1 MDILDA
7 FYSRT
12 YESSI
17 NNKMLYYNYAF
28 PTKEVED
35 YVQQILRVPVER
47 FVQRDI
53 EMETQDAIEPKD
65 VFQFSTLE
73 AGTDNICRVLHDSG
87 NPGVTFIQA
96 GKLLL
101 NDGKQRSDMAY
112 IKYGENH
119 LKTAEL
125 LGLLFELTRTY
136 FVSCIGVVYLKLNDE
151 DRRKLIVRLFLRNK
165 FIVRLVKAAATA
177 NVDARQFLY
186 MLSDAT
192 YIRRKSNI
200 KCILRYLQES
210 AEFDFSEI
218 TNKIYFS

>member
-1 MDILDA
+1 MNILDA
-7 FYSRT
+7 FYNRT
-12 YESSI
+12 YEKNI
-17 NNKMLYYNYAF
+17 NEKMLYYDYDF
-28 PTKEVED
+28 PAEEVEN
-35 YVQQILRVPVER
+35 YVRQILCVPIEQ
-47 FVQRDI
+47 FIQRDI
-53 EMETQDAIEPKD
+53 AMETTEAITPKD

-73 AGTDNICRVLHDSG
+73 AGTDHICQALIEAG

-101 NDGKQRSDMAY
+101 NDGTQRKDMAY

-119 LKTAEL
+119 LKTAEA
-125 LGLLFELTRTY
+125 LGLLYELTRTY
-136 FVSCIGVVYLKLNDE
+136 FISCVGVIYLKLNDE
-151 DRRKLIVRLFLRNK
+151 DQKKLNVRLFLRNK
-165 FIVRLVKAAATA
+165 FVARLIKATASA

-210 AEFDFSEI
+210 PEYDFSAI
-218 TNKIYFS
+218 IDKIYFP

>member
-1 MDILDA
+1 
-7 FYSRT
+7 
-12 YESSI
+12 
-17 NNKMLYYNYAF
+17 MLYYNYDF
-28 PTKEVED
+28 PTEEAEN
-35 YVQQILRVPVER
+35 YVRQILCVPVEQ
-47 FVQRDI
+47 FIQRDI
-53 EMETQDAIEPKD
+53 TMETTEAITPKD

-73 AGTDNICRVLHDSG
+73 AGTDHICKVLNEAG

-101 NDGKQRSDMAY
+101 DDGSQRKDMAY

-119 LKTAEL
+119 LKTAEA
-125 LGLLFELTRTY
+125 LGLLYELTHTY
-136 FVSCIGVVYLKLNDE
+136 FVSCVGMIYLNLNEEDRKKLN
-151 DRRKLIVRLFLRNK
+151 VRLFLRNK
-165 FIVRLVKAAATA
+165 FIARLIKATASA

-210 AEFDFSEI
+210 TEYDFSEI
-218 TNKIYFS
+218 IDKIYFP

>member
-1 MDILDA
+1 MSILDA

-12 YESSI
+12 YENDI
-17 NNKMLYYNYAF
+17 NKKMLYYNYDF
-28 PTKEVED
+28 PTEEVEN
-35 YVQQILRVPVER
+35 YVRQILCVPVEQ
-47 FVQRDI
+47 FIQRDI
-53 EMETQDAIEPKD
+53 TMETAEAITPKD

-73 AGTDNICRVLHDSG
+73 AGTDHICHVLNKAG

-101 NDGKQRSDMAY
+101 DDGTQRKDMAY

-119 LKTAEL
+119 LKTAEA
-125 LGLLFELTRTY
+125 LGLLYELTRTY
-136 FVSCIGVVYLKLNDE
+136 FVSCIGMVYLKLNEE
-151 DRRKLIVRLFLRNK
+151 DRKKLNVRLFLRNK
-165 FIVRLVKAAATA
+165 FIARLIKATA
-177 NVDARQFLY
+177 SAKVDARQFLY

-210 AEFDFSEI
+210 TEYDFTTI
-218 TNKIYFS
+218 TQKIIFP

>member
-1 MDILDA
+1 MNILDE

-12 YESSI
+12 YENDI
-17 NNKMLYYNYAF
+17 NKKMLYYNYDF
-28 PTKEVED
+28 PTEEVEN
-35 YVQQILRVPVER
+35 YVRQILCVPVEQ
-47 FVQRDI
+47 FIQRDI
-53 EMETQDAIEPKD
+53 TMETAEAITPKD

-73 AGTDNICRVLHDSG
+73 AGTDHICQVLSEAG

-101 NDGKQRSDMAY
+101 DDGTQRKDMAY

-119 LKTAEL
+119 LKTAEA
-125 LGLLFELTRTY
+125 LGLLYELTRTY
-136 FVSCIGVVYLKLNDE
+136 FVSCIGMIYLNLDTEDRKKLN
-151 DRRKLIVRLFLRNK
+151 VRLFLRNK
-165 FIVRLVKAAATA
+165 FVARLIKATASA

-200 KCILRYLQES
+200 KCILRYLQGSTEY
-210 AEFDFSEI
+210 DFTAI
-218 TNKIYFS
+218 TQKIIFP

>member
-1 MDILDA
+1 MSILDA

-12 YESSI
+12 YENDI
-17 NNKMLYYNYAF
+17 NKKMLYYNYDF
-28 PTKEVED
+28 PTEEVEN
-35 YVQQILRVPVER
+35 YVRQILCVPVEQ
-47 FVQRDI
+47 FIQRDI
-53 EMETQDAIEPKD
+53 TMETTEAITPKD

-73 AGTDNICRVLHDSG
+73 AGTDHICQVLNEAG

-101 NDGKQRSDMAY
+101 DDGSQRKDMAY

-119 LKTAEL
+119 LKTAEA
-125 LGLLFELTRTY
+125 LGLLYELTRTY
-136 FVSCIGVVYLKLNDE
+136 FVSCVGMIYLNLNEEDRKKLN
-151 DRRKLIVRLFLRNK
+151 VRLFLRNK
-165 FIVRLVKAAATA
+165 FIARLIKATASA

-210 AEFDFSEI
+210 NEYDFSEI
-218 TNKIYFS
+218 IDKIYFP

>member
-1 MDILDA
+1 MNILDA

-12 YESSI
+12 YENDI
-17 NNKMLYYNYAF
+17 NKKMLYYNYDF
-28 PTKEVED
+28 PTEEVEN
-35 YVQQILRVPVER
+35 YVRQILCVPVEQ
-47 FVQRDI
+47 FIQRDI
-53 EMETQDAIEPKD
+53 TMETAEAITPKD

-73 AGTDNICRVLHDSG
+73 AGTDHICQVLSEAG

-101 NDGKQRSDMAY
+101 DDGTQRKDMAY

-119 LKTAEL
+119 LKTAEA
-125 LGLLFELTRTY
+125 LGLLYELTRTY
-136 FVSCIGVVYLKLNDE
+136 FVSCIGMIYLNLDTEDRKKLN
-151 DRRKLIVRLFLRNK
+151 VRLFLRNK
-165 FIVRLVKAAATA
+165 FVARLIKATASA

-200 KCILRYLQES
+200 KCILRYLQGSTEY
-210 AEFDFSEI
+210 DFSAI
-218 TNKIYFS
+218 TQKIIFP

>member
-1 MDILDA
+1 MSILDA

-12 YESSI
+12 YENDI
-17 NNKMLYYNYAF
+17 NKKMLYYNYDF
-28 PTKEVED
+28 PTEEVEN
-35 YVQQILRVPVER
+35 YVRQILCVPVEQ
-47 FVQRDI
+47 FIQRDI
-53 EMETQDAIEPKD
+53 TMETTEAITPKD

-73 AGTDNICRVLHDSG
+73 AGTDHICQVLNEAG

-101 NDGKQRSDMAY
+101 DDGSQRKDMAY

-119 LKTAEL
+119 LKTAEA
-125 LGLLFELTRTY
+125 LGLLYELTHTY
-136 FVSCIGVVYLKLNDE
+136 FVSCVGMIYLNLNEEDRKKLN
-151 DRRKLIVRLFLRNK
+151 VRLFLRNK
-165 FIVRLVKAAATA
+165 FIARLIKATASA

-210 AEFDFSEI
+210 NEYDFSSLIERI
-218 TNKIYFS
+218 IFP